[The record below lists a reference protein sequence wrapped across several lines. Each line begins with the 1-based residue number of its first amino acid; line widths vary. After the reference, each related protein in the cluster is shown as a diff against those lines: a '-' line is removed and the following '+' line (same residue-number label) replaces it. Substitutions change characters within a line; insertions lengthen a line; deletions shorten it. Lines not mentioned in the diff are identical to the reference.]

1 MCRFLVVDSSWSKG
15 QSVASRR
22 SLSSLTEK
30 KEKILVLQGR
40 ATLNFQKFE
49 ILPLEIDDIVLTVAV
64 R

>member
-1 MCRFLVVDSSWSKG
+1 MHRFLVVDSGWSKD
-15 QSVASRR
+15 QAVASRR

>member
-1 MCRFLVVDSSWSKG
+1 MDSSWSKG

-22 SLSSLTEK
+22 SLSSLAEK

>member
-49 ILPLEIDDIVLTVAV
+49 ILPLEIDILS
-64 R
+64 

>member
-22 SLSSLTEK
+22 SLLSLTEK